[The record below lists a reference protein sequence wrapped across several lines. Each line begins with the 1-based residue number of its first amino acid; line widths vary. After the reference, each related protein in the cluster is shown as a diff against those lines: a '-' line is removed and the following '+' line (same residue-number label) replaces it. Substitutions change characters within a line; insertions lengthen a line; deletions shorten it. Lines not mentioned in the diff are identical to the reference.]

1 MQLDLF
7 EETEESPYDLKA
19 RVNHLDERLEI
30 IDDRTKKVQRG
41 IFARHSELGKMYLQL
56 KEELDEL
63 RESIGLRRKQA
74 TIYDL
79 FGGERAI

>member
-7 EETEESPYDLKA
+7 QEDDIDVLNDRMDKLESSTA
-19 RVNHLDERLEI
+19 SVR
-30 IDDRTKKVQRG
+30 RG
-41 IFARHSELGKMYLQL
+41 IFARHNELARMYLSL

-63 RESIGLRRKQA
+63 RESMGLQRKQA
-74 TIYDL
+74 SIYEL